1 MSNQSYECVFHGDR
15 LRFDQLEKELR
26 QTKWIPRGYSHR
38 LASAICSCRK
48 HVGKQ
53 PIISYYIVTNC
64 TNVSFKKSFWWL
76 SLGSKP
82 VPGPNRVYDL
92 CVFL

>member
-1 MSNQSYECVFHGDR
+1 MSNQSNECVFHGDR
-15 LRFDQLEKELR
+15 LRFDKFEKELR

-53 PIISYYIVTNC
+53 LIISYILTRS
-64 TNVSFKKSFWWL
+64 TNVSLKTFLL

-82 VPGPNRVYDL
+82 VPGPNRVMI
-92 CVFL
+92 